1 MAEITKEREVNSMKF
16 EKAQQLEDLKEFV
29 RILVLERN
37 LSENTIKAYYG
48 DIFGMVKW
56 MEEGK
61 WEILDSSALTGYFFY
76 LQGERRIAARSIRRK
91 YVSIQQYCTFLNRKY
106 GTGERFFNFSA
117 RRFQMPRTLPR
128 TLSREEIQRLIHSV
142 DEEYKEA
149 SSEYARMLCVRNMC
163 IIELLFCLGLRIGEV
178 SAMNIEDYCREE
190 QAVLIHG
197 KGNKER
203 ILYISSPNVVKKM
216 ELWLALRG
224 EMEMDCSAV
233 FVSRRGRRMSIYSI
247 ENVFY
252 KYRNKARINP
262 AATPHFLRH
271 SFATQLLNNG
281 AGIRDVQEL
290 LGHSS
295 LMTTQIYT
303 EVSMSRK
310 KEVMLKYNGRNYLD
324 I

>member
-1 MAEITKEREVNSMKF
+1 
-16 EKAQQLEDLKEFV
+16 
-29 RILVLERN
+29 
-37 LSENTIKAYYG
+37 
-48 DIFGMVKW
+48 
-56 MEEGK
+56 
-61 WEILDSSALTGYFFY
+61 
-76 LQGERRIAARSIRRK
+76 
-91 YVSIQQYCTFLNRKY
+91 
-106 GTGERFFNFSA
+106 
-117 RRFQMPRTLPR
+117 
-128 TLSREEIQRLIHSV
+128 
-142 DEEYKEA
+142 
-149 SSEYARMLCVRNMC
+149 
-163 IIELLFCLGLRIGEV
+163 
-178 SAMNIEDYCREE
+178 
-190 QAVLIHG
+190 
-197 KGNKER
+197 
-203 ILYISSPNVVKKM
+203 
-216 ELWLALRG
+216 
-224 EMEMDCSAV
+224 
-233 FVSRRGRRMSIYSI
+233 MSIYSI